1 MFKIFLKIC
10 ETNVT
15 YPTNFFQRK
24 NTMLKKLL
32 AAVLTSIACLSCAVT
47 ANSEELST
55 SSTFEYHGYN
65 CYKKDGYNWTNIDG
79 IEYLVIDIGDYI
91 DGAVEATATN
101 SRASIGKPANWT
113 NSTTV
118 DLTTSGTSHTDNCDI
133 SSKDYCSP
141 VYKVT
146 PTLGD
151 LRFEI
156 KTGLWLSNSY
166 TVDIYYH
173 LSSSIDS
180 WHSEPD
186 INLTFSLVV
195 PKHIILTGTATSV
208 TDAFAIRFLNSS
220 TGQKKFEYTVTSI

>member
-1 MFKIFLKIC
+1 
-10 ETNVT
+10 
-15 YPTNFFQRK
+15 
-24 NTMLKKLL
+24 MLKKLL
-32 AAVLTSIACLSCAVT
+32 AATFASIACFSCTIT
-47 ANSEELST
+47 ANSEDFCTPST
-55 SSTFEYHGYN
+55 YEYHGYD
-65 CYKKDGYNWTNIDG
+65 CYEKDGYNWTVIDG
-79 IEYLVIDIGDYI
+79 IEYLVIDIGDYTNTP
-91 DGAVEATATN
+91 VERTTTN

-113 NSTTV
+113 NSTIV

-173 LSSSIDS
+173 LTNPINS
-180 WHSEPD
+180 WHSEPG